1 MKDFAY
7 VTLYR
12 LFRLF
17 VLYTPKSVRFPVVR
31 SMARFAY
38 ILDRRHRRIA
48 YVNLDIAF
56 DDTLPAEEK
65 KRIVKRTYENL
76 LFLIHDFVLNQSIGK
91 TDLLEKVKIVD
102 RHYIDEAASRDKPLI
117 FITAHYGNWEIAP
130 LVSAALY
137 GPITI
142 VGRPLDSRKM
152 NEILKR
158 GRERFDV
165 ELVEKRGA
173 MRRLITALRNGRN
186 VGLLV
191 DQNTT
196 RDEGIEVQ
204 FFGKTV
210 RHTPAAA
217 LLARRLDLAVVPIFV
232 RSDDHEHYTIK
243 VYPPIEPVKTE
254 NAEEDIKRHVQAQA
268 DVTERAIR
276 EKPDEWFWLHKRW
289 RSHYNTLYEK
299 GPAR

>member
-1 MKDFAY
+1 MKDLAY

-17 VLYTPKSVRFPVVR
+17 VLYTPETVRFPVVR
-31 SMARFAY
+31 SMARLAY
-38 ILDRRHRRIA
+38 LLDRRHRAVA
-48 YVNLDIAF
+48 YVNLGIAF
-56 DDTLPAEEK
+56 GDTLPEREK

-76 LFLIHDFVLNQSIGK
+76 LFLIHDFVLNRGI
-91 TDLLEKVKIVD
+91 TRAELLEKTEVID
-102 RHYIDEAASRDKPLI
+102 RHHIDEAIRKKRPVI
-117 FITAHYGNWEIAP
+117 FITAHYGNWEVAS
-130 LVSAALY
+130 LVAAALY

-142 VGRPLDSRKM
+142 VGRPLDSKKM
-152 NEILKR
+152 NEILKE
-158 GRERFDV
+158 GREQLDV
-165 ELVEKRGA
+165 ELVEKKGA

-196 RDEGIEVQ
+196 RDEGIEVT

-217 LLARRLDLAVVPIFV
+217 LLARRLDAVVIPIFV
-232 RSDDHEHYTIK
+232 RSDDHKRYTVK
-243 VYPPIEPVKTE
+243 AYPPIEMETTE
-254 NAEEDIKRHVQAQA
+254 SAQEDIRRHVQAQA

-289 RSHYNTLYEK
+289 RSHYNDLYEK
-299 GPAR
+299 EKTR